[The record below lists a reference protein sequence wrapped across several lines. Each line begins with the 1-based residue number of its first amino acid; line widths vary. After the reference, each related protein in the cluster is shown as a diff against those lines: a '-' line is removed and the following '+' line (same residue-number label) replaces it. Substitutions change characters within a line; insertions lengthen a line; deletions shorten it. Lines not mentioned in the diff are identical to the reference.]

1 MSKYGMTGIYLR
13 YLQTT
18 NINFLKLPKVD
29 IVREV
34 RELFHHIWSTPHTIS
49 ISQKQSY
56 DFRFMVKIILIIPYA
71 SGTY

>member
-1 MSKYGMTGIYLR
+1 MTGIYLH

-34 RELFHHIWSTPHTIS
+34 QELFHHTVGRHHTLS
-49 ISQKQSY
+49 LRNSY
-56 DFRFMVKIILIIPYA
+56 NFRFMVKIILIIPYA
-71 SGTY
+71 SSTY